1 MTMLSGSIM
10 KGVAVVLAPL
20 SADLRSAIG
29 KNSSTL
35 STDRMEASTGRAD
48 SGGLDDSDDL
58 C

>member
-1 MTMLSGSIM
+1 MFAGSIM

-20 SADLRSAIG
+20 SADSRSAIG

-35 STDRMEASTGRAD
+35 STDRMEASTGRAGT
-48 SGGLDDSDDL
+48 GGVDDSDDL